1 MLRLLIAGPPGVGK
15 GTQSAILA
23 AGLQVP
29 AISTG
34 DMFRALPAS
43 HGDLAEEVQAVM
55 AAGRYVDDDLTNRV
69 VAERLL
75 RDDCASG
82 FLLDGYPRTLPQLDF
97 LHRWLAER
105 GLAID
110 AVIALEA
117 DEEVAARR
125 MAARAALDGRPDD
138 TVETFRVRLQ
148 VYAEQTRPLLE
159 VYEEIELLRRVDGS
173 GSVDDVAERVWAAV
187 HPRSRVEP
195 TAGLEAA
202 TP

>member
-34 DMFRALPAS
+34 DMFRALKAS
-43 HGDLAEEVQAVM
+43 HGELAEEVQAVM

-117 DEEVAARR
+117 DEEVTARR

-148 VYAEQTRPLLE
+148 MYAEQTRPLLE

-173 GSVDDVAERVWAAV
+173 GTVDEVAERVWEAV
-187 HPRSRVEP
+187 HP
-195 TAGLEAA
+195 
-202 TP
+202 

>member
-1 MLRLLIAGPPGVGK
+1 MLKRLLIMGPPGVGK

-23 AGLQVP
+23 ASLQVP

-34 DMFRALPAS
+34 DMFRALKAS
-43 HGDLAEEVQAVM
+43 HSALAAEVQAVM
-55 AAGRYVDDDLTNRV
+55 ASGRYVDDELTNRV

-75 RDDCASG
+75 RDDCRSG

-97 LHRWLAER
+97 LHQWLAER
-105 GLAID
+105 HQSID

-117 DEEVAARR
+117 DEEVTARR

-138 TVETFRVRLQ
+138 TVEAFRVRLQ

-159 VYEEIELLRRVDGS
+159 VYDEIRLLRRVDGS
-173 GSVDDVAERVWAAV
+173 GTVDEVAERVFEAV
-187 HPRSRVEP
+187 QH
-195 TAGLEAA
+195 
-202 TP
+202 

>member
-1 MLRLLIAGPPGVGK
+1 VARLLIMGPPGVGK

-23 AGLQVP
+23 AGLRVP

-34 DMFRALPAS
+34 DMFRAMKAA
-43 HGDLAEEVQAVM
+43 HGDLAAEVQAVM
-55 AAGRYVDDDLTNRV
+55 ASGRYVDDDLTNRV

-75 RDDCASG
+75 RDDCVEG

-105 GLAID
+105 GHSID

-117 DEEVAARR
+117 DEEVTARR

-138 TVETFRVRLQ
+138 TVEAFRVRLQ

-159 VYEEIELLRRVDGS
+159 VYEEIQLLRRVDGS
-173 GSVDDVAERVWAAV
+173 GTVDEVAERVYAAV
-187 HPRSRVEP
+187 H
-195 TAGLEAA
+195 G
-202 TP
+202 